1 MNPLFALATLGNS
14 IRQHPWLLIFVVL
27 AMIAYAG
34 SMQFPDYAHSLGYLS
49 RGMMS
54 LATLYAGGAM
64 ISPAPKPSPTS
75 ETTLNPPKKRK

>member
-1 MNPLFALATLGNS
+1 
-14 IRQHPWLLIFVVL
+14 
-27 AMIAYAG
+27 
-34 SMQFPDYAHSLGYLS
+34 
-49 RGMMS
+49 MMS